1 MRISD
6 WSSDVCS
13 SDLQNTF
20 ARDSK
25 GRLVAFPYMVDVP
38 VMYYNVDAFKKA
50 DLKPAVP
57 RRAWSGLQ
65 DQLVTLANNGS
76 RNCPLT
82 SDQPVSINL
91 ENLAAVN
98 NQLYATNDNGLKG
111 KSKPA
116 FSFDVM
122 RSEEHQSELKSL
134 MRISYAVFC
143 FKKN

>member
-82 SDQPVSINL
+82 SDQTVS
-91 ENLAAVN
+91 N
-98 NQLYATNDNGLKG
+98 NQFGRA
-111 KSKPA
+111 SCRERVWQMA
-116 FSFDVM
+116 
-122 RSEEHQSELKSL
+122 
-134 MRISYAVFC
+134 
-143 FKKN
+143 